1 MSKISIVISVFESY
15 EIVRRQLLHFSK
27 LKGDFEVIIVDD
39 GSRPPIEGATIRT
52 GNNLAW
58 TQGIGRN
65 IGARIARGEYIFFT
79 DIDHIITQEALDD
92 ALQYQGAK
100 MIFRR
105 QIGVLDENGDIR
117 TDEKTLDDW
126 GWTGKREASV
136 HGNTFVIPRKVFDIL
151 GGYTKGIVG
160 YHPRTRGGEDV
171 HFNAKWNRYFR
182 GIPVDVGSDIFLFPT
197 GRFHKD
203 GELNPKGYFHNLSQI
218 KQETFYKYEPLDSD
232 TSEKR
237 NVAFKND

>member
-15 EIVRRQLLHFSK
+15 EIVRRQLLHFGK

-39 GSRPPIEGATIRT
+39 GSRPKIDGATIRT
-52 GNNLAW
+52 GNNMAW

-65 IGARIARGEYIFFT
+65 MGARIANGEYLFFT

-92 ALQYQGAK
+92 ALNFNVAK

-105 QIGVLDENGDIR
+105 QIGVLDENGDIK
-117 TDEKTLDDW
+117 TDENTLDDW
-126 GWTGKREASV
+126 GWKGKRDASV
-136 HGNTFVIPRKVFDIL
+136 HGNTFVIPRRVFEIL

-160 YHPRTRGGEDV
+160 YHPKTRGGEDV
-171 HFNAKWNRYFR
+171 HFNAKWNRGFR
-182 GIPVDVGSDIFLFPT
+182 GVPIETGRDIYLFPT

-203 GELNPKGYFHNLSQI
+203 GELNPKGYFHNLSQL
-218 KQETFYKYEPLDSD
+218 KQETFYKYESLDSD
-232 TSEKR
+232 TGKE
-237 NVAFKND
+237 